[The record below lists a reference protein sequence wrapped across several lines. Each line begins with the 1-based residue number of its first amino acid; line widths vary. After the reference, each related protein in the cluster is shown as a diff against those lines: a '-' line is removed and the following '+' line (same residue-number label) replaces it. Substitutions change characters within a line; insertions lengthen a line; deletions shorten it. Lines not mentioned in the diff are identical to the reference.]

1 MSLSPDE
8 LERYQRQMMIDGWGE
23 AGQEKLQRS
32 TVFVAGAGG
41 LGSPAAI
48 YLCVAG
54 VGELRICD
62 SDAPELSNLNRQILH
77 DASRV
82 GINKASSAEQ
92 TLRALNPAVRV
103 TPLTERIEPDNVD
116 RLVGDAAI
124 IVDCLDNFRARYLL
138 NDVAVRRNMP
148 LVHGAVSGLDGR
160 MAVLHPPHTACLRC
174 VVPEPPPEQAFPV
187 LGATPGV
194 IGTLQALEVLKYL
207 TGVGE
212 SLLGELLVWDG
223 ARMRFVRV
231 RFGADPRCPACGGGS
246 PSRRAN
252 GGGGGD

>member
-1 MSLSPDE
+1 MHLSPDE

-23 AGQEKLQRS
+23 GGQEKLWHS
-32 TVFVAGAGG
+32 TVFIAGAGG
-41 LGSPAAI
+41 LGSAAAI

-62 SDAPELSNLNRQILH
+62 ADAPELSNLNRQILH
-77 DASRV
+77 DASRL
-82 GINKASSAEQ
+82 GTNKASSAEQ

-103 TPLTERIEPDNVD
+103 TALSERIEPNSVD

-124 IVDCLDNFRARYLL
+124 MVDCLDNFRTRYLL
-138 NDVAVRRNMP
+138 NDMAVRRNIP

-160 MAVLHPPHTACLRC
+160 MAVLNPPRTPCLRC
-174 VVPEPPPEQAFPV
+174 VVPEPPPQQTFPV

-194 IGTLQALEVLKYL
+194 IGTLQAMETLKLL

-212 SLLGELLVWDG
+212 PLLGELLVWDG
-223 ARMRFVRV
+223 ARTRFVRI
-231 RFGADPRCPACGGGS
+231 RFHADPHCPACGDG
-246 PSRRAN
+246 RA
-252 GGGGGD
+252 GVEG